1 MFDIMHI
8 YIIELQ
14 RVVMDVRET
23 WATRLGFIL
32 AATGSAVGL
41 GNIWRFP
48 FLTGESGGAA
58 FLVVYLA
65 LVLVVGLPVLLVE
78 FVIGRR
84 SKRNPIGAFDQL
96 NHSQWK
102 IAGAVGA
109 IAGFIILSYY
119 SVVGG
124 WVIQYLLA
132 SFTGGYGTDAQAFF
146 MSTASGPTTI
156 LFHAVFMAL
165 VAGIV
170 ALGVRNGLEKAATV
184 MVPSVII
191 LLVGMAIYGSTLSGA
206 GEAYQYYLYPELS
219 TLLTDAVSVLPA
231 AAGQAFF
238 TLSLGMGVMI
248 TYSSYLA
255 EDRNL
260 LRDSGL
266 IVLIDTGIAIL
277 AGLVV
282 FPFLFTQGVTPGE
295 GGAGAIFISL
305 AGTFNGL
312 PAGTVLGGVFF
323 FMLLLAA
330 LSSAFSIFE
339 VVVSFTIDTFEITRV
354 RASAIL
360 GVIIFLIGIP
370 TALDLTYLDTYDK
383 FANNILLILGG
394 LLLSLFIGWVYTS
407 DARHELQK
415 GRAESWVEPIWINVV
430 RYFVPPVLGITL
442 ALAVIEYY
450 EFIQSTFF

>member
-1 MFDIMHI
+1 M
-8 YIIELQ
+8 
-14 RVVMDVRET
+14 VARET
-23 WATRLGFIL
+23 WATRVGFIL
-32 AATGSAVGL
+32 AAVGSAVGL

-58 FLVVYLA
+58 FLLVY
-65 LVLVVGLPVLLVE
+65 LVLVGLVGLPVLLVE
-78 FVIGRR
+78 FTIGRR
-84 SKRNPIGAFDQL
+84 SNRNPIGAFGEL
-96 NHSQWK
+96 GHPGWTF
-102 IAGAVGA
+102 AGAIGA
-109 IAGFIILSYY
+109 LAGFIILSYY

-124 WVIQYLLA
+124 WVIQYVVA
-132 SFTGGYGTDAQAFF
+132 GVTGGFGADAEAFF
-146 MSTASGPTTI
+146 VATASGTNAVGY
-156 LFHAVFMAL
+156 HALFMAL

-170 ALGVRNGLEKAATV
+170 SLGIRNGLERAATV
-184 MVPSVII
+184 LVPTVVV
-191 LLVGMAIYGSTLSGA
+191 LLVGLAAYGSTLSGA
-206 GEAYQYYLYPELS
+206 AEAYQYYLYPDMS
-219 TLLTDAVSVLPA
+219 TLLSDAVSVLPA

-305 AGTFNGL
+305 AGAFNGL
-312 PAGTVLGGVFF
+312 PGGQLLGGVFF

-339 VVVSFTIDTFEITRV
+339 VVVSFTIDTFEISRV
-354 RASAIL
+354 RASVIL
-360 GVIIFLIGIP
+360 AVIIFALGIP

-394 LLLSLFIGWVYTS
+394 LLLSLFIGWVYAS
-407 DARHELQK
+407 DATHELQK
-415 GRAESWVEPIWINVV
+415 GRVKSWVGPVWINTV
-430 RYFVPPVLGITL
+430 RYFVPPVLIVSL

>member
-1 MFDIMHI
+1 MT
-8 YIIELQ
+8 
-14 RVVMDVRET
+14 VRET
-23 WATRLGFIL
+23 WATRVGFIL

-58 FLVVYLA
+58 FLMVYLL
-65 LVLVVGLPVLLVE
+65 LVLLVGLPVLLVE

-96 NHSQWK
+96 NHSEWK
-102 IAGAVGA
+102 LAGAVGA
-109 IAGFIILSYY
+109 LAGFIILSYY

-132 SFTGGYGTDAQAFF
+132 SFNGGYGTEAEAFF
-146 MSTASGPTTI
+146 LSTASGPTTI
-156 LFHAVFMAL
+156 LFHAIFMAL

-184 MVPSVII
+184 MVPSVLV
-191 LLVGMAIYGSTLSGA
+191 LLIGLAIYGSTLSGA
-206 GEAYQYYLYPELS
+206 SEAYQYYLYPNTS
-219 TLLTDAVSVLPA
+219 TLLADAVSVLPA

-248 TYSSYLA
+248 TYSSYLN
-255 EDRNL
+255 EDRDL
-260 LRDSGL
+260 LKDSGL
-266 IVLIDTGIAIL
+266 IVVIDTGIAIL

-282 FPFLFTQGVTPGE
+282 FPFLFTQGIAPGE
-295 GGAGAIFISL
+295 GGAGSIFISL
-305 AGTFNGL
+305 AGAFNGL
-312 PAGTVLGGVFF
+312 PAGDIIGGVFF

-339 VVVSFTIDTFEITRV
+339 VVVSFVIDQFEIDRV
-354 RASAIL
+354 PASIGLA
-360 GVIIFLIGIP
+360 VIIFTLGIP

-394 LLLSLFIGWVYTS
+394 LLLSLFIGWVYAANAS
-407 DARHELQK
+407 QELQK
-415 GRAESWVEPIWINVV
+415 GRVASFVDSFWLNAV
-430 RYFVPPVLGITL
+430 RYFVPPILIVTL
-442 ALAVIEYY
+442 ALAVVEYY

>member
-1 MFDIMHI
+1 
-8 YIIELQ
+8 
-14 RVVMDVRET
+14 MDVRAT
-23 WATRLGFIL
+23 WATRIGFIL
-32 AATGSAVGL
+32 AAVGSAVGL

-65 LVLVVGLPVLLVE
+65 LVLLIGIPVLLVE

-84 SKRNPIGAFDQL
+84 SNRNPIGAFTEL

-109 IAGFIILSYY
+109 LAGFIILSYY

-124 WVIQYLLA
+124 WVIQYLIAGL
-132 SFTGGYGTDAQAFF
+132 SGGYSAGGDAEVFF
-146 MSTASGPTTI
+146 VETASGTGAI
-156 LFHAVFMAL
+156 AFHALFMAL

-170 ALGVRNGLEKAATV
+170 ALGVRNGLERAATV

-191 LLVGMAIYGSTLSGA
+191 LLVGLAIYGSTLSGA
-206 GEAYQYYLYPELS
+206 TEAYQYYLYPDTS
-219 TLLTDAVSVLPA
+219 TLLADAVEVLPA

-238 TLSLGMGVMI
+238 TLSLGMGVMV
-248 TYSSYLA
+248 TYASYIG

-260 LRDSGL
+260 LSDTGL
-266 IVLIDTGIAIL
+266 IVGIDTAIAIL

-282 FPFLFTQGVTPGE
+282 FPFLFTQGITPGD

-305 AGTFNGL
+305 AGAFAEL
-312 PAGTVLGGVFF
+312 PAGNLIGAVFF

-339 VVVSFTIDTFEITRV
+339 VVVSFVVDRFDIE
-354 RASAIL
+354 RAPASIGLAV
-360 GVIIFLIGIP
+360 VIFVLGIP
-370 TALDLTYLDTYDK
+370 TALDLNYLDAYDL

-394 LLLSLFIGWVYTS
+394 LLMSLFIGWVYAS
-407 DARHELQK
+407 DAREEIQK
-415 GRAESWVEPIWINVV
+415 GRSASWFGGFWLATV
-430 RYFVPPVLGITL
+430 RYFVPPVLLITL

-450 EFIQSTFF
+450 EFLQSTFF

>member
-1 MFDIMHI
+1 MS
-8 YIIELQ
+8 
-14 RVVMDVRET
+14 VRET
-23 WATRLGFIL
+23 WATRIGFIL

-58 FLVVYLA
+58 FLVVYLL
-65 LVLVVGLPVLLVE
+65 LVLLVGIPILLVE

-96 NHSQWK
+96 GHANWK
-102 IAGAVGA
+102 FAGAVGA
-109 IAGFIILSYY
+109 LAGFIILSYY

-132 SFTGGYGTDAQAFF
+132 SFTGGYGAEAEAFF
-146 MSTASGPTTI
+146 LSTASGPTTV
-156 LFHAVFMAL
+156 LFHAVFMAA

-170 ALGVRNGLEKAATV
+170 ALGVRNGIEKAATV
-184 MVPSVII
+184 MVPSVIV
-191 LLVGMAIYGSTLSGA
+191 LLVGLAIYGSTLSGA
-206 GEAYQYYLYPELS
+206 SAAYQYYLNPDLS
-219 TLLTDAVSVLPA
+219 TLLGDAVSVLPA

-248 TYSSYLA
+248 TYSSYLD

-260 LRDSGL
+260 LRDTGF
-266 IVLIDTGIAIL
+266 IVVIDTGIAIL

-305 AGTFNGL
+305 AGAFNQL
-312 PAGTVLGGVFF
+312 PAGELIGGVFF

-339 VVVSFTIDTFEITRV
+339 VVVSFTIDTFDVDRV
-354 RASAIL
+354 PASVGLA
-360 GVIIFLIGIP
+360 VIIFALGIP

-394 LLLSLFIGWVYTS
+394 LLLSLFVGWVY
-407 DARHELQK
+407 A
-415 GRAESWVEPIWINVV
+415 AESREELDTGRSSGRFGSVWLNTV
-430 RYFVPPVLGITL
+430 RFVVPPVLLVTL
-442 ALAVIEYY
+442 ALAVVEYY